1 MGKFSA
7 AEQAIGYLYQIR
19 YALWLLL
26 DGAEEQELVLEA
38 LDDIHL
44 ESQGT
49 PLELLQTKHHSTK
62 ASLTDASP
70 DLWKT
75 IRVWSTHLLHR
86 HIQIPPTTLSLV
98 TTATAPPGSIAYKLR
113 PTDDRD
119 CEEALKKLNFIVNNA

>member
-7 AEQAIGYLYQIR
+7 ADQAIGYLYQVR

-26 DGAEEQELVLEA
+26 DGAEEHELVLEA

-49 PLELLQTKHHSTK
+49 PIELLQTKHHSTK
-62 ASLTDASP
+62 ASLTNTSA

-75 IRVWSTHLLHR
+75 IRVWSTHLHDNLIQLECNLFAFFIFSQNSIDLH
-86 HIQIPPTTLSLV
+86 S
-98 TTATAPPGSIAYKLR
+98 
-113 PTDDRD
+113 
-119 CEEALKKLNFIVNNA
+119 